1 MELVVVVLS
10 EVKADGNIKV
20 VLSLVGL
27 VVPWLRVI
35 SVYVPWVAAA
45 KQAGRK
51 AAKWLRLRCRVRWR
65 WLPFNPWQK

>member
-27 VVPWLRVI
+27 VVPWLGTQKI
-35 SVYVPWVAAA
+35 STEMALESEAAC
-45 KQAGRK
+45 
-51 AAKWLRLRCRVRWR
+51 L
-65 WLPFNPWQK
+65 